1 MPIPISPLHN
11 VRMLLTYVVQTKTL
25 VVSGLSFFMLHPL
38 FIKKR
43 LPHSL
48 SLQERGI
55 EEARKVE
62 DSEEM
67 VQRRIDEARKVE
79 ESEEMVQRR
88 IDEARKVE
96 DSEEMVQRRID
107 EARKVEDSEEMV
119 QSGIDEARKV
129 EESEEMVQRGID
141 EARKV
146 EDSEEM
152 VQRGI
157 DEARKVEDSEEMVQ
171 REIEEARKVEDSEV
185 MVQRGIDEARK
196 VEDSEEMVQRG
207 IEEARKVEDSEEM
220 VQRRIEEAR
229 KVEDSEEMVQ
239 RRIDEARKAEDP
251 EEMVQRR
258 IDEARKVEDSEV
270 MVQRRIDEARKAE
283 DPEEMVQRRIDEA
296 RKVEDSEEM
305 VQRGIEEA
313 RKVEDSEEM
322 VQRGI
327 DEARKVEDSEE
338 MVQRGIEEARTVE
351 DSEEMVQRGIE
362 EARKVED
369 PVQRRIDEA
378 RKVEDSE
385 EMVQRRIDKARKV
398 EDSEEMVQRGIDEAR
413 KVEDSEEMVQ
423 RGIDEARKVEDSE
436 EMVQRGIDEARKV
449 EESEEM
455 VQRGIDEARRVE
467 DSEEMVQRRIEEAR
481 KVEDSEEMVQRGID
495 EARRVEDSEEMVQR
509 AIDEARKVEDSEEMV
524 QRRIDE
530 ARRVED
536 SEEMV
541 QRRIDEARKVEDSE
555 EMVQRRIDE
564 ARRVE
569 DSEEMVQRGI
579 DEARKVEDSEEMVQR
594 RIDEARRVEDSEE
607 MVQRGI
613 DEARKV
619 EDSEEMVQR
628 RIEEARKVEDSEEMV
643 QRGIDE
649 ARKAEDSEEMVQRR
663 IEEAR
668 KVEDSEEMVQR
679 GIDEARKVEDS
690 EEMVQRRIEEA
701 RKVEDPEEMVQRRID
716 EARKVEDPEEMVQRG
731 IDEARKVEESE
742 EMVQRGIDEAR
753 KVEDPEEMVQRGIDE
768 ARTIHTEVEESEEM
782 VQRRIDEAMESGSLQ
797 QRNVVGVITGPI
809 GAGKTTL
816 LCRLF
821 GKPPLDLYT
830 STGVAEQSF
839 RGLLHHTMHLS
850 AKTWQ
855 RLSHREIRELLAPFI
870 KAGMR
875 EADVDALASHLMHNV
890 NPTVTT
896 SVPTNSLDPEQSS
909 TSVTA
914 SFWYSVKAC
923 FCSHPPS
930 SPDRDSLS
938 ETAEL
943 PETTTAES
951 ATCKEMLQLV
961 KLTYSAAPT
970 LHNLVLEMVHMIDTG
985 GQPELLQV
993 MPSFIHNA
1001 DLAIAVLNLEY
1012 SLSEHQQVDYHEEGE
1027 AYRRKTPFM
1036 VSGRDIIL
1044 KLASTLHGKKSLHE
1058 TFHLLIVATHRDCVE
1073 GDLEARVETLN
1084 RELHSLLLP
1093 AFENELLLYKRNK
1106 IAFVLDLKNP
1116 DDSDER
1122 ALELIRRKVGKPGL
1136 GKTFE
1141 TPISFFMFEQDLL
1154 KFAESEAKRD
1164 ILSLNECKTVG
1175 ARLKMSQ
1182 EMVEAA
1188 LVLFHRQ
1195 NTFLYF
1201 HNVLPNHVFIKPQV
1215 PLDIINSI
1223 VAFSYKELEGV
1234 SAKLV
1239 SQLKNGII
1247 TEKLLSYDQ
1256 ISPHFQTGVYE
1267 VQDAI
1272 RLFCHTLTIA
1282 PLHHKEDAA
1291 RPVPDS
1297 EREYLMMCLKPPIPD
1312 QDLHR
1317 HIPTSSD
1324 TVPLVVRF
1332 SSGCVPLGCFGST
1345 ISCLL
1350 SKYRWEV
1357 VRGEDGTPKCLAC
1370 NIASLHD
1377 PQRLVDV
1384 LLVDFTQH
1392 LQVHVNCDLGIHQL
1406 PPNTCSLVLT
1416 TVFGAIKKVL
1426 EINRLDGDK
1435 MGISPAILCPCAKLK
1450 EKHIARFTRCGSK
1463 YFLRC
1468 SQTTSEPDEKQ
1479 MLWMGNKTAHTK
1491 PTLPQLMELKIP
1503 EKVGVQ
1509 YRKFGTLLLNDDTGI
1524 LVDNAESCHYQPDKI
1539 VTYILCKWLQ
1549 EGPTPVTW
1557 DNLIQVLRKCDLQ
1570 TLADYVRDTHTMV
1583 T

>member
-1 MPIPISPLHN
+1 M
-11 VRMLLTYVVQTKTL
+11 MVQ
-25 VVSGLSFFMLHPL
+25 
-38 FIKKR
+38 R
-43 LPHSL
+43 
-48 SLQERGI
+48 RI

-67 VQRRIDEARKVE
+67 VQRG
-79 ESEEMVQRR
+79 

-96 DSEEMVQRRID
+96 DSEEMVQRR
-107 EARKVEDSEEMV
+107 
-119 QSGIDEARKV
+119 
-129 EESEEMVQRGID
+129 ID

-171 REIEEARKVEDSEV
+171 RRIDEARKVEDSEET
-185 MVQRGIDEARK
+185 VQRGIDEARK

-207 IEEARKVEDSEEM
+207 IEEARKVEDP

-229 KVEDSEEMVQ
+229 K
-239 RRIDEARKAEDP
+239 
-251 EEMVQRR
+251 
-258 IDEARKVEDSEV
+258 
-270 MVQRRIDEARKAE
+270 
-283 DPEEMVQRRIDEA
+283 
-296 RKVEDSEEM
+296 
-305 VQRGIEEA
+305 
-313 RKVEDSEEM
+313 
-322 VQRGI
+322 
-327 DEARKVEDSEE
+327 
-338 MVQRGIEEARTVE
+338 VE

-369 PVQRRIDEA
+369 PVQRRI
-378 RKVEDSE
+378 E
-385 EMVQRRIDKARKV
+385 EARKV

-449 EESEEM
+449 EDSEETVQRRIEEARKVEDSEVM
-455 VQRGIDEARRVE
+455 VQRRIDEARKVE
-467 DSEEMVQRRIEEAR
+467 DSEEMVQRGIEEAR

-495 EARRVEDSEEMVQR
+495 K
-509 AIDEARKVEDSEEMV
+509 ARKVEDSEEMV
-524 QRRIDE
+524 QRGIEE
-530 ARRVED
+530 ARKVED
-536 SEEMV
+536 SEVMV

-564 ARRVE
+564 ARKVEDSEETVQRAIDEARKVEDSEETVQRGIDEARKVEDSEEMVQRRIDEARKVEDSEETVQRAIDEARKVEDSEVMVQRRIDEARKVEDSEVMVQRGIDEARKVE

-594 RIDEARRVEDSEE
+594 RIDEARKVEDSEE
-607 MVQRGI
+607 TVQRRIDEARKVEDSEETVQRAIDEARKVEDSEVMVQRGIDEARKVKDSEVMVQRGI

-628 RIEEARKVEDSEEMV
+628 RIDEARKVEDSEET
-643 QRGIDE
+643 
-649 ARKAEDSEEMVQRR
+649 AQRR
-663 IEEAR
+663 IDEAR

-690 EEMVQRRIEEA
+690 EEMVQRGIDEARKVEDSEEMVQRAIDEARKVEDSEEMVQRGIDEA
-701 RKVEDPEEMVQRRID
+701 RKVEDPEEMVQRRIDKARKVEDSEEMVQRRIDEARKVEDSEEMVQRGIDEARKVEDPEEMVQRRIDEARKVEDSEEMVQRRID

-731 IDEARKVEESE
+731 IE
-742 EMVQRGIDEAR
+742 EAR
-753 KVEDPEEMVQRGIDE
+753 KVEDSEEMVQRGIDE

-809 GAGKTTL
+809 GVGKTTL

-839 RGLLHHTMHLS
+839 RGLLHHTMRLS

-875 EADVDALASHLMHNV
+875 EANVDALASHLMHDV

-909 TSVTA
+909 TSATA
-914 SFWYSVKAC
+914 SFWSSIKAC
-923 FCSHPPS
+923 FCLRRSHPPS
-930 SPDRDSLS
+930 SPDRGSLS
-938 ETAEL
+938 ETVEL

-951 ATCKEMLQLV
+951 PTCQEMRPLV
-961 KLTYSAAPT
+961 KLTDSAAPT
-970 LHNLVLEMVHMIDTG
+970 LQNLVLEMVHMIDTG

-1012 SLSEHQQVDYHEEGE
+1012 GLSEQQQVDYHEEGE

-1058 TFHLLIVATHRDCVE
+1058 TFHLLIVATHRDCVD

-1093 AFENELLLYKRNK
+1093 AFENELLLYKPNK

-1116 DDSDER
+1116 DDSDKR

-1141 TPISFFMFEQDLL
+1141 TPISFFVFEQDLL

-1164 ILSLNECKTVG
+1164 ILSLDECKTVG

-1201 HNVLPNHVFIKPQV
+1201 QHVLPNHVFIKPQV
-1215 PLDIINSI
+1215 PLDIVNNII
-1223 VAFSYKELEGV
+1223 AFSYKELEGV

-1350 SKYRWEV
+1350 SKYSWEV
-1357 VRGEDGTPKCLAC
+1357 VREEHGTPKCLAH

-1377 PQRLVDV
+1377 PQLLVDV
-1384 LLVDFTQH
+1384 LLVDFTQYI
-1392 LQVHVNCDLGIHQL
+1392 QVHVSCDLGIHQL
-1406 PPNTCSLVLT
+1406 PPNTCSLVRT
-1416 TVFGAIKKVL
+1416 TVFGAIEKVF
-1426 EINRLDGDK
+1426 EIMRLDRDK
-1435 MGISPAILCPCAKLK
+1435 MGISPAVICPCTKVK
-1450 EKHIARFTRCGSK
+1450 EKHIACFTRSSSK

-1468 SQTTSEPDEKQ
+1468 SQTTSIPDEKQ
-1479 MLWMGNKTAHTK
+1479 MLWMGNETAHTE
-1491 PTLPQLMELKIP
+1491 PTLLQLME
-1503 EKVGVQ
+1503 E
-1509 YRKFGTLLLNDDTGI
+1509 TT
-1524 LVDNAESCHYQPDKI
+1524 ESLEPAFSMMAQGF
-1539 VTYILCKWLQ
+1539 WLTMQ
-1549 EGPTPVTW
+1549 RNPVTTSQTT
-1557 DNLIQVLRKCDLQ
+1557 LSLAFFVSGFKRDLLQ
-1570 TLADYVRDTHTMV
+1570 
-1583 T
+1583 